1 MAAVSMPARA
11 GVAVWRGEDVLATGV
26 TGREP
31 ETGKGKVSR
40 AAMFFFHA
48 G

>member
-11 GVAVWRGEDVLATGV
+11 GVAVWRGEDVLGATGV
-26 TGREP
+26 TGRE
-31 ETGKGKVSR
+31 KVKSVELPC
-40 AAMFFFHA
+40 FFHA